1 MGAINFYKNYMLSPR
16 TGSGRFHQ
24 KRSDTKI
31 GTIEKKYGKNFGV
44 RNDKLLGN
52 YLKEKGYKSLA
63 ELLRNE

>member
-1 MGAINFYKNYMLSPR
+1 MASLR
-16 TGSGRFHQ
+16 TNSGRFQH

-31 GTIEKKYGKNFGV
+31 ATIEKKYGKDFGV